1 MHGRIPDARN
11 AVFNIW
17 RTYEDDPTVSDVSFY
32 LKLNHSRLVT
42 STLRW
47 RPELRTDIVVHD
59 LSFSF
64 SPLLLPL
71 ISILEKKEKRFQVV
85 FVAGSRER
93 NGDRHVRRYKQRYLL
108 LEAIRE
114 KRNREYS
121 FRRVGRCSA
130 RSSRISPRLEVSNF
144 NILLFALSFMLLKC
158 IIADFI
164 IDYNDNLLS

>member
-59 LSFSF
+59 LPFSF
-64 SPLLLPL
+64 FFFSSFPSL
-71 ISILEKKEKRFQVV
+71 ISILEKKEKRFQAV

-93 NGDRHVRRYKQRYLL
+93 NGDRRVRRYKQRYLL

-114 KRNREYS
+114 KRNREHS
-121 FRRVGRCSA
+121 FRRVGRRSA
-130 RSSRISPRLEVSNF
+130 RSSRISPRLEVSN
-144 NILLFALSFMLLKC
+144 
-158 IIADFI
+158 
-164 IDYNDNLLS
+164 